1 MDINKLAEHLYHN
14 MLTPA
19 QLEQIKNGTPVVIT
33 APDGKSAFQFTR
45 NNEGNI
51 SWTQSEIVEKPK
63 ATAEELAKEEAAK
76 KLTTSNNAAG
86 KVSATNTS
94 NWFEKDLEEQYGNK
108 AEPKVVQPIDTS
120 YKATGTF
127 VKNPETNYTVEAT
140 KEQLYP
146 QNVKAN
152 PAAHNT
158 MTDEEKKQRGIP
170 TDADTAA
177 QKQKALAEQAS
188 KAIVDRNNADRDDF
202 AAVYGDT
209 YKPTNYYYSN
219 DTYNKAGEI
228 LGDTAELNQLRGTLA
243 KNPHTQYKQNPAAS
257 IGIATDE
264 TYNDTNTKQI
274 LANLKEIKESKDVYA
289 LDTVNAYRSQVLNY
303 LASVD
308 KEALDACIQNG
319 QYKISAIQASFGGRN
334 FWLSTPGVLK
344 GVFAGTK
351 TKYTTNAV
359 DVLEAADDTRKVLI
373 KEQNKLVTDVNPT
386 QLEKAGTYT
395 QNETEL
401 DYQRGITDG
410 TAIAQYNMAKLQMTA
425 QARELSGILYEYAQA
440 NKDRYPAINDKLKA
454 LNAEITTRLNNINGY
469 NTAINQALAKV
480 DSRAGI
486 APDYVKAVY
495 FTIASQALRDYTLL
509 PEARQFYEEMLA
521 NNQVNSPTVAAAGT
535 TADIAGKAYKGVK

>member
-1 MDINKLAEHLYHN
+1 MDANKIAEHLYRN

-33 APDGKSAFQFTR
+33 APDGKSTFQFTR

-51 SWTQSEIVEKPK
+51 TWTQSAIVEKPK
-63 ATAEELAKEEAAK
+63 ATPE
-76 KLTTSNNAAG
+76 KLTNTHNAVG
-86 KVSATNTS
+86 KVPATNTS
-94 NWFEKDLEEQYGNK
+94 NWFEKDLEKKNDNN
-108 AEPKVVQPIDTS
+108 ADPAVIQPLDT
-120 YKATGTF
+120 YYQGTIESEE
-127 VKNPETNYTVEAT
+127 V
-140 KEQLYP
+140 
-146 QNVKAN
+146 
-152 PAAHNT
+152 NT
-158 MTDEEKKQRGIP
+158 
-170 TDADTAA
+170 DTAA
-177 QKQKALAEQAS
+177 QKQKALAEQARN
-188 KAIVDRNNADRDDF
+188 AQIVRNNDDLNDF
-202 AAVYGDT
+202 ETVYGK
-209 YKPTNYYYSN
+209 YKPTNYYYSK

-228 LGDTAELNQLRGTLA
+228 LGDTAELNQLRSTLA
-243 KNPHTQYKQNPAAS
+243 KNPHTQYNQNPTANV
-257 IGIATDE
+257 GIATDE

-274 LANLKEIKESKDVYA
+274 LANLKEIKKNKDIYA
-289 LDTVNAYRSQVLNY
+289 LNTVNAYRSQALNY

-308 KEALDACIQNG
+308 RKALDACIQNG
-319 QYKISAIQASFGGRN
+319 HYSSLELRRHFKVIALEITDAAPLNAIE
-334 FWLSTPGVLK
+334 VL
-344 GVFAGTK
+344 A
-351 TKYTTNAV
+351 
-359 DVLEAADDTRKVLI
+359 AADDTRKVLLE
-373 KEQNKLVTDVNPT
+373 EQKKLVTNVNPA

-395 QNETEL
+395 QNEAEL
-401 DYQRGITDG
+401 DYQRGIADG

-425 QARELSGILYEYAQA
+425 QARELSGMLYEYAHA
-440 NKDRYPAINDKLKA
+440 NKNRYPAINNELKA